1 MRNYLRWSLLATLCW
16 WLILLP
22 KSYYIFSYITGPVQ
36 KWVFSLNNELFGEL
50 PYREDSSGMYLL
62 LLVAPVLG
70 FLVGLFSFIPKI
82 KRWNFRADKITLIV
96 MRYYLVL
103 ELWEYGWIKLTKM
116 QFYLPEPNTVYTELG
131 TLSKDIAF
139 WSVMGS
145 SPAYVIFMGIMELIA
160 GSLIVIKR
168 TRFLGLL
175 LSLGIFLNVVMINF
189 SFDISVKLFSLSL
202 LLFTVLLLVQY
213 PNQWR
218 VLLQL
223 PAKPKVLQL
232 DQQRVSYRWGRALV
246 LSLFV
251 VESVY
256 PSIVTGSMNDDELPR
271 PEYHGAYGVANHTN
285 LTGVYIHRHDYVIFE
300 NHQHDQLSL
309 KITAKTMGELQLLDE
324 VTSEQSNLSLRKTTH
339 GLWALWKGKTHT
351 DTLFLRPLPYRELP
365 LLKSSFHWFSDNY
378 H

>member
-1 MRNYLRWSLLATLCW
+1 MRNYVRWSLLATLCW

-22 KSYYIFSYITGPVQ
+22 KSYYVFSYVTGPIQ
-36 KWVFSLNNELFGEL
+36 QLVFSLNNKLVGEL

-62 LLVAPVLG
+62 MLVAPLLG
-70 FLVGLFSFIPKI
+70 FTVGLAAFLPVV
-82 KRWNFRADKITLIV
+82 KRQTFRADKAGLVV
-96 MRYYLVL
+96 MRYCLVL

-131 TLSKDIAF
+131 ALSKDIAY

-145 SPAYVIFMGIMELIA
+145 SPSYVVFMGVVELIA

-168 TRFLGLL
+168 TRFIGLL
-175 LSLGIFLNVVMINF
+175 LALGVFINVVMVNF

-202 LLFTVLLLVQY
+202 LAFTGILLLQY
-213 PNQWR
+213 PEQWR
-218 VLLQL
+218 MMLQL
-223 PAKPKVLQL
+223 PAKAKVVRLTQEP
-232 DQQRVSYRWGRALV
+232 SYFRWGRALI

-251 VESVY
+251 VETVY

-271 PEYHGAYGVANHTN
+271 PAYHGAYSVAEHSN
-285 LTGVYIHRHDYVIFE
+285 LARVYVHRQDYVIFE
-300 NHQHDQLSL
+300 NKQHDHLSL
-309 KITAKTMGELQLLDE
+309 KIISKTAGELTLLDE
-324 VTSEQSNLSLRKTTH
+324 VTSTRSTLSIRKTSH
-339 GLWALWKGKTHT
+339 GFWALWSGKSHN

-365 LLKSSFHWFSDNY
+365 LVKDSFHWFSDEY

>member
-1 MRNYLRWSLLATLCW
+1 MRNYVRWSLLATLCW
-16 WLILLP
+16 WLILVP
-22 KSYYIFSYITGPVQ
+22 KHYYLFSFVTQPVQ
-36 KWVFSLNNELFGEL
+36 KLVFGFNDAFLGQF

-62 LLVAPVLG
+62 LIIAPVLG
-70 FLVGLFSFIPKI
+70 FLFGLIAFVPAI
-82 KRWNFRADKITLIV
+82 KRLTFRADQAVFVL

-131 TLSKDIAF
+131 ALSKDIAY

-145 SPAYVIFMGIMELIA
+145 SPSYVIFMGVTELIA

-175 LSLGIFLNVVMINF
+175 LSLGIFINVVMVNF

-202 LLFTVLLLVQY
+202 LFFTMVLLVQF
-213 PNQWR
+213 PEQWR
-218 VLLQL
+218 MLVQL
-223 PAKPKVLQL
+223 PAKPQEVRLTQEP
-232 DQQRVSYRWGRALV
+232 SYRRWGRALV

-256 PSIVTGSMNDDELPR
+256 PSIISGSMNDDELPR
-271 PEYHGAYGVANHTN
+271 PAYHGAYSVSEHAN
-285 LTGVYIHRHDYVIFE
+285 LSRVYVHRQDYVIFE
-300 NHQHDQLSL
+300 NKQHDHLSL
-309 KITAKTMGELQLLDE
+309 KIVSKSTGELQLIDE
-324 VTSEQSNLSLRKTTH
+324 VTGAKSKLSIRKTSH
-339 GLWALWKGKTHT
+339 GFWALWQGDSHD
-351 DTLFLRPLPYRELP
+351 DTLFLRPIPYRELP
-365 LLKSSFHWFSDNY
+365 LMKSSFHWFSDQY

>member
-16 WLILLP
+16 WLMLVP
-22 KSYYIFSYITGPVQ
+22 KQYYVFSFVTGPIQ
-36 KWVFSLNNELFGEL
+36 KWVFGLNNVIFGEL

-62 LLVAPVLG
+62 ILVAPVLG
-70 FLVGLFSFIPKI
+70 FLFGLIAFLPVV
-82 KRWNFRADKITLIV
+82 KRLTFRADKAVLIL

-131 TLSKDIAF
+131 ALSKDIAY

-145 SPAYVIFMGIMELIA
+145 SPSYVIFMGMVELIA

-168 TRFLGLL
+168 TRFIGLL
-175 LSLGIFLNVVMINF
+175 LALGIFINVVMVNF
-189 SFDISVKLFSLSL
+189 SFDISVKLFGLSL
-202 LLFTVLLLVQY
+202 LLFTVLLLLQY
-213 PNQWR
+213 PEQWR
-218 VLLQL
+218 ILLQL
-223 PAKPKVLQL
+223 PAKPKVVRLTQEP
-232 DQQRVSYRWGRALV
+232 SYYRWGRALI

-271 PEYHGAYGVANHTN
+271 PVYHGAYSVAEHSN
-285 LTGVYIHRHDYVIFE
+285 LTRVYIHRQDYVIFE
-300 NHQHDQLSL
+300 NKQRDHLSL
-309 KITAKTMGELQLLDE
+309 KISSKTAGELHLLDE
-324 VTSEQSNLSLRKTTH
+324 VTKAQSKLAIRKTSH
-339 GLWALWKGKTHT
+339 GFWALWKGDSHN
-351 DTLFLRPLPYRELP
+351 DTLFLRPIPYRELP
-365 LLKSSFHWFSDNY
+365 LLKSSFHWFSDEY

>member
-1 MRNYLRWSLLATLCW
+1 MRNYARWSLLATLCW

-22 KSYYIFSYITGPVQ
+22 KSYYVFSYVTGPIQ
-36 KWVFSLNNELFGEL
+36 HWVFSLNNKLFGEL

-70 FLVGLFSFIPKI
+70 FLVGLLAFVPGI
-82 KRWNFRADKITLIV
+82 KRWNFRADKAVPIV

-131 TLSKDIAF
+131 TLSKDIAY

-145 SPAYVIFMGIMELIA
+145 SPSYVIFMGVVELIA

-168 TRFLGLL
+168 TRFIGLL
-175 LSLGIFLNVVMINF
+175 LALGVFINVVMVNF

-202 LLFTVLLLVQY
+202 LLFTGILLLQY
-213 PNQWR
+213 PEQWR
-218 VLLQL
+218 MLLQL
-223 PAKPKVLQL
+223 PAKPKIVRLTEKPL
-232 DQQRVSYRWGRALV
+232 YFRWARALV

-256 PSIVTGSMNDDELPR
+256 PSIITGSMNDDDLPR
-271 PEYHGAYGVANHTN
+271 PAYHGAYSVAEHSN
-285 LTGVYIHRHDYVIFE
+285 LTRMYVHRQDYVIFE
-300 NHQHDQLSL
+300 NKQHDHLSL
-309 KITAKTMGELQLLDE
+309 KISSKTLGEFNLLDE
-324 VTSEQSNLSLRKTTH
+324 VTNAQSKLSIRKTSH
-339 GLWALWKGKTHT
+339 GFWALWSGKSHN
-351 DTLFLRPLPYRELP
+351 DTLFLRPIPYRELP
-365 LLKSSFHWFSDNY
+365 LLKDSFHWFSDEY

>member
-1 MRNYLRWSLLATLCW
+1 MRNYVRWSLLATLCW

-22 KSYYIFSYITGPVQ
+22 KSYYVFSYVTGPIQ
-36 KWVFSLNNELFGEL
+36 QLVFSLNNKLVGDL

-62 LLVAPVLG
+62 ILVAPLLG
-70 FLVGLFSFIPKI
+70 FLLGLIAFLPVV
-82 KRWNFRADKITLIV
+82 KRLTFRADKAALVV

-131 TLSKDIAF
+131 ALSKDIAY

-145 SPAYVIFMGIMELIA
+145 SPSYVIFMGVVELIT

-168 TRFLGLL
+168 TRFIGLL
-175 LSLGIFLNVVMINF
+175 LALGVFINVVMVNF

-202 LLFTVLLLVQY
+202 LAFTGILLLQY
-213 PNQWR
+213 PEQWR
-218 VLLQL
+218 MMLQL
-223 PAKPKVLQL
+223 PAKAKVVQL
-232 DQQRVSYRWGRALV
+232 RQEPSYFRWGRAMI

-271 PEYHGAYGVANHTN
+271 PAYHGAYSVAEHSN
-285 LTGVYIHRHDYVIFE
+285 LAKIYVHRQDYVIFE
-300 NHQHDQLSL
+300 NKQHDHLSL
-309 KITAKTMGELQLLDE
+309 KIVSKTAGELTLLDE
-324 VTSEQSNLSLRKTTH
+324 VTSTRSTLSIRKTSH
-339 GLWALWKGKTHT
+339 GFWALWQGDSHN
-351 DTLFLRPLPYRELP
+351 DTLFLRPIPYRELP
-365 LLKSSFHWFSDNY
+365 LLKDSFHWFSDEY

>member
-22 KSYYIFSYITGPVQ
+22 KQYYLFSVVTRPVQ
-36 KWVFSLNNELFGEL
+36 ELVFKCNDQLFGVL

-70 FLVGLFSFIPKI
+70 FLFGLIAFMPAL
-82 KRWNFRADKITLIV
+82 KRLNFRADKAVLV
-96 MRYYLVL
+96 LMRYYLVL

-131 TLSKDIAF
+131 ALSKDIAY

-145 SPAYVIFMGIMELIA
+145 SPAYVIFMGVVELIA

-175 LSLGIFLNVVMINF
+175 LALGVFINVVMVNF

-202 LLFTVLLLVQY
+202 LAFTGILLYRYQE
-213 PNQWR
+213 QWR
-218 VLLQL
+218 ALLQL
-223 PAKPKVLQL
+223 PARPKVVRLT
-232 DQQRVSYRWGRALV
+232 QQPAYYRWIRALV

-251 VESVY
+251 VEAVY
-256 PSIVTGSMNDDELPR
+256 PSIITGSINDDELPR
-271 PEYHGAYGVANHTN
+271 PAYHGAYSVDSHVN
-285 LTGVYIHRHDYVIFE
+285 LSRVYVHRHDYVIFE
-300 NHQHDQLSL
+300 NKQRDHLSL
-309 KITAKTMGELQLLDE
+309 KVVAKTADEFHLVDE
-324 VTSEQSNLSLRKTTH
+324 VTRQKSRLSLRKTSH
-339 GLWALWKGKTHT
+339 GFWALWEGDSHN
-351 DTLFLRPLPYRELP
+351 DTLFLRPIPYRELP
-365 LLKSSFHWFSDNY
+365 LMESSFHWFSDAY